1 MNTVARPAASPERS
15 ASVPSAGDGLRHRD
29 PVLALTDHWRD
40 VHARA
45 LALCRRQQRLESSIA
60 RTTGY
65 LPSCCTD
72 EVSGIT
78 GREQGGLDLGY
89 LKAKAAE
96 EHFARETARL
106 LEELAQTPAHSM
118 DGVVAK
124 LEVLLL
130 ESEVGDCPSD
140 FPWPHLRSVLGDIRR
155 LTGAE
160 PSSHWDPP

>member
-1 MNTVARPAASPERS
+1 MNTVARPADTPAR
-15 ASVPSAGDGLRHRD
+15 DGFRHGD
-29 PVLALTDHWRD
+29 PVLALTEHWRD

-45 LALCRRQQRLESSIA
+45 LALCRRQQQLESRIA
-60 RTTGY
+60 RTNGY
-65 LPSCCTD
+65 LPSCCT
-72 EVSGIT
+72 EGVSGTT
-78 GREQGGLDLGY
+78 GREQGGTGPRY
-89 LKAKAAE
+89 SEAKAAE

-130 ESEVGDCPSD
+130 ESEVGDGPSD

-160 PSSHWDPP
+160 PSSHRDPP